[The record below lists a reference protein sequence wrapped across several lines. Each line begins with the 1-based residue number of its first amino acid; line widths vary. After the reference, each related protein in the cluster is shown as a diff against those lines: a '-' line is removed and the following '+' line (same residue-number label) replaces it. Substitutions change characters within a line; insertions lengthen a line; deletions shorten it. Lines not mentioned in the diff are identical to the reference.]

1 MLGGECITPLCSL
14 LLFCGIGL
22 FRWFMGSLILWF
34 LIGSKWAGME
44 SRERDEG
51 ISSQVSFMP
60 DFRQWLAVLSGTML
74 VSGYLC
80 PFPLQDP
87 NFLMPAA
94 MYYSS
99 SSFSS
104 SSFFSLSFLSV
115 PTPPM
120 APLLNCSFWTSHLF
134 FKAVCVCGC
143 SVKMHVYMHIF
154 MYMGACVCPKLMFG
168 IFLNRSP
175 LMYWGRVSSW
185 MQSFSNLVVL
195 ASKLILG
202 IPYSG

>member
-1 MLGGECITPLCSL
+1 
-14 LLFCGIGL
+14 
-22 FRWFMGSLILWF
+22 
-34 LIGSKWAGME
+34 
-44 SRERDEG
+44 
-51 ISSQVSFMP
+51 MP
-60 DFRQWLAVLSGTML
+60 DFRQWLATLSDTML

-80 PFPLQDP
+80 PFPLWDH
-87 NFLMPAA
+87 NFLMLAA

-115 PTPPM
+115 PIPPM
-120 APLLNCSFWTSHLF
+120 APLLNCSFWISQLF
-134 FKAVCVCGC
+134 SKAHPCVYVC
-143 SVKMHVYMHIF
+143 SVCSCSVGIHVYMHIF
-154 MYMGACVCPKLMFG
+154 MYVGARMYPQLMFG
-168 IFLNRSP
+168 IFLNRSS
-175 LMYWGRVSSW
+175 LTYWGRVSCW